1 MPELKVGD
9 MAPDF
14 TLPSTIGDKVT
25 LSDFRANKNV
35 VLLFY
40 PLDDGKILEIV
51 KSDVPVARDI
61 AALLEKARAA

>member
-14 TLPSTIGDKVT
+14 TLRSTYGAFLDEKGMATRTAFAIGK
-25 LSDFRANKNV
+25 
-35 VLLFY
+35 
-40 PLDDGKILEIV
+40 DGKILEIV